1 MADSR
6 YVTLTAGA
14 VTTVTLDRNWEHVE
28 IVNRDG
34 SAEVFYTVGGT
45 TPAPPANPTVEGNGT
60 GFLPAAVGG
69 TQHDTAYTT
78 GEGLVIQGGSYST
91 GPTVVKLISAGTPR
105 VYVRG
110 W

>member
-14 VTTVTLDRNWEHVE
+14 VTTVTLNSNWGHVE
-28 IVNRDG
+28 IINRDG
-34 SAEVFYTVGGT
+34 AAELFYTVGGT
-45 TPAPPANPTVEGNGT
+45 TPTPPPNPTVEGNGT
-60 GFLPAAVGG
+60 GVLPAAVGG
-69 TQHDTAYTT
+69 VDHATAYST
-78 GEGLVIQGGSYST
+78 GEGLVIQGGTYST
-91 GPTVVKLISAGTPR
+91 GSTVVKLISAGTPR